1 MKGKTERDGW
11 KECGREKGMKKERRK
26 RGQREIKIHG
36 NGEKRDEGR
45 EGKGEEIVCVLR
57 GVNHGCWLMD
67 GSRF

>member
-11 KECGREKGMKKERRK
+11 TECGREKREEKENRKKLRYVEINGKRR
-26 RGQREIKIHG
+26 
-36 NGEKRDEGR
+36 
-45 EGKGEEIVCVLR
+45 EEECVCACVLH